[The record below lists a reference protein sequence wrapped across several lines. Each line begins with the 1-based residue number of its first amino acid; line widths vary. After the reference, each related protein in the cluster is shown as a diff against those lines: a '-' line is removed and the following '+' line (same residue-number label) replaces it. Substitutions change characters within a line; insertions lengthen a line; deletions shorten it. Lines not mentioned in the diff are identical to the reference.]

1 MPELLILPSKEN
13 KNILI
18 MLANTGQC
26 YAKLSYKAH
35 KQYDQIQSG
44 LTIPVIFLSTIVGTA
59 SFTGLSKE
67 YYFYMS
73 IIIGFVNILISVLT
87 TGLRYFKVSE
97 YNEMYR
103 VAHIAWDGYV
113 REILLILPNIKDD
126 VFNEFYQKKITD
138 FNTLVDTTPIFP
150 KRTLRKFDKYV
161 KYIHNQYIKPAQIN
175 KQIISIQTYIDQF
188 KHLTQDVQPIQLDD
202 KENKEKCC
210 SCLEEC
216 CLCYCKPLK
225 CLPFPFI
232 SLAPSTVEET
242 GIALN
247 ENMNSSAST
256 LSTAESPALPTKI
269 KPKKGKLNGEL

>member
-1 MPELLILPSKEN
+1 MPELHILPSKEN

-35 KQYDQIQSG
+35 KRYDQIQSG

-73 IIIGFVNILISVLT
+73 IIIGFVNILISILT

-103 VAHIAWDGYV
+103 VAHIAWDGYA
-113 REILLILPNIKDD
+113 RDILLVLPNIKDD
-126 VFNEFYQKKITD
+126 GFNDFYQKKLTD

-150 KRTLRKFDKYV
+150 KRTLHKFDKYV
-161 KYIHNQYIKPAQIN
+161 KHIHNQYIKPAQIN

-188 KHLTQDVQPIQLDD
+188 KHLTQEVPVQEEE
-202 KENKEKCC
+202 KEENKEQCC
-210 SCLEEC
+210 SCLEKC
-216 CLCYCKPLK
+216 CLCYCKPMK
-225 CLPFPFI
+225 C
-232 SLAPSTVEET
+232 PSFTLESV
-242 GIALN
+242 
-247 ENMNSSAST
+247 SASSPVDT
-256 LSTAESPALPTKI
+256 TVPHEHEMTPPADVQPLSTKH
-269 KPKKGKLNGEL
+269 KPKKGKLNGDL